1 MASSICKRA
10 HELKMRSIYDFDK
23 IFIHRGFVDMR
34 KSINGLSV
42 IAGEDMKLDLKSSS
56 LFIFTN
62 KRRTH
67 IKILYFDKSGFALW
81 LKRLEGTKF
90 SWPKNLEK
98 DVIEVAAEDLE
109 LLLDGLNIWTRFK
122 EVDFEYVV

>member
-1 MASSICKRA
+1 MK
-10 HELKMRSIYDFDK
+10 SIYAFK
-23 IFIHRGFVDMR
+23 NIVIHRKPVDFR

-42 IAGEDMKLDLKSSS
+42 IIAEECKLDLKSES

-62 KRRTH
+62 KRRSH
-67 IKILYFDKSGFALW
+67 LKILYFDRSGFALW

-90 SWPKNLEK
+90 SWPKDIDNE
-98 DVIEVAAEDLE
+98 VIYIEAKDLE

-122 EVDFEYVV
+122 TVDFDYVI